1 MENQML
7 NKKILI
13 LVAAVLLLSLS
24 ISLYAETLDLDL
36 KTARKITLQNNPNI
50 KLAREGVNKSKLQ
63 ITESRSNF
71 FPSFNGFSSLQHA
84 WDLQVNIV
92 PNFIKE
98 MLGPLTP
105 GYDDMPDYVKMS
117 FGLENTLVYGVS
129 VNQTLF
135 TGGAIW
141 NGYKM
146 SKLGHDITISQL
158 KSTEQKVLGDLTS
171 TYYGLL
177 FAKSLLSVTEEA
189 LTSAGSNLEQVNKFF
204 KVGKSSRFDV
214 LRAEVQVANYKPM
227 VISVKN
233 NLLLAESRLK
243 IIMGLKTEVIF
254 NITDKLKYEKCDLLD
269 KSIDQITEIAY
280 RNRPEMDMM
289 SAQKAITKRQL
300 SLAVSAV
307 IPSVVFGTTY
317 QYMGQRNKNFH
328 FTDDDLNKA
337 FNSSIS
343 INIPLFN
350 GLKNSSRIQQAKIA
364 IKETNYQEESLKNG
378 INLEVKSAYFKMKE
392 AEEKVET
399 QKKTIEQAREA
410 LRLANLMYSE
420 GASTQLDVLNANLA
434 LNQAKMNYQ
443 QSLFEYNVALANLK
457 KSINQL

>member
-1 MENQML
+1 MN
-7 NKKILI
+7 NRRILI
-13 LVAAVLLLSLS
+13 LVVAILLLSQS

-36 KTARKITLQNNPNI
+36 KTARKITLENNPGI

-98 MLGPLTP
+98 MMGPLTP
-105 GYDDMPDYVKMS
+105 GYDDMPNYVEMS

-129 VNQTLF
+129 INQPLF

-146 SKLGHDITISQL
+146 SKLGHDIAVSQL

-171 TYYGLL
+171 AYYGLL
-177 FAKSLLSVTEEA
+177 FAKSLLSVTDEA
-189 LTSAGSNLEQVNKFF
+189 LTSAEQNLEQVNKFF

-233 NLLLAESRLK
+233 NLRLAESRLK
-243 IIMGLKTEVIF
+243 IIMGFNTEVMF
-254 NITDKLKYEKCDLLD
+254 NITEKLKYEKCDLLD

-280 RNRPEMDMM
+280 RNRPEMNIM

-300 SLAVSAV
+300 SLAVSAG

-328 FTDDDLNKA
+328 FTDEDLNKA

-364 IKETNYQEESLKNG
+364 IKESNHQEESLKNG
-378 INLEVKSAYFKMKE
+378 IKLEVKSAYFKMKE